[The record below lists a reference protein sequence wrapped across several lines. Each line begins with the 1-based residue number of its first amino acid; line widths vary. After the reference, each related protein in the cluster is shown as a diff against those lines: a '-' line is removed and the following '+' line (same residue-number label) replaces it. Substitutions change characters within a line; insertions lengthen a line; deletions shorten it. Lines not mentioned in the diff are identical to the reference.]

1 MVKRK
6 QHIGTFLR
14 NEMAISVA
22 GISPMCG
29 RSSMHR
35 QENLFL
41 KIYISRGHIVSSPHL
56 AIRDFDARR
65 EPLDAVAYLRYQA
78 VGLSCRPALRA

>member
-41 KIYISRGHIVSSPHL
+41 KIYTDIEQPYPGEI
-56 AIRDFDARR
+56 
-65 EPLDAVAYLRYQA
+65 
-78 VGLSCRPALRA
+78 